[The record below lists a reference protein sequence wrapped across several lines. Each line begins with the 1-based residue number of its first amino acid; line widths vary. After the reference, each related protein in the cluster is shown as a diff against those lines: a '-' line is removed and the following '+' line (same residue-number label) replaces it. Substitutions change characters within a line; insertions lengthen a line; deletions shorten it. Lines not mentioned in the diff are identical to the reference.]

1 MLRVALIS
9 PCTLGP
15 DSNPGWYMITAGVMH
30 LVQLAAA
37 PRPVSFVL
45 VDMLQDN
52 QTHWN
57 AAATCH
63 VAIMCGNPRFT
74 LSDSAWWEHGIWHR
88 LLGLQVAG
96 IRVIDGWAGAAYSIG
111 AGKSIAEIGVELLA
125 HPRNAECLQYARLL
139 HGNIARDPLT
149 QWLYQAADVPAVQL
163 PCSSWW
169 APRDAPLQERSRHCI
184 SVMALANNRPVE
196 AAVRLARVQLEQEA
210 PVDVV
215 ASTWNDYLWARAA
228 GIEDVQLISD
238 PFSLMRAYRRYAK
251 VLTMRVHAA
260 IPAARC
266 GAAVH
271 LVAIDTRAQA
281 AEPFG
286 IPITSMH
293 EFEQAPTTWSAE
305 CSVTDDAVVPYLKE
319 MLC

>member
-1 MLRVALIS
+1 
-9 PCTLGP
+9 
-15 DSNPGWYMITAGVMH
+15 MITSGIMR
-30 LVQLAAA
+30 LVQLAVA
-37 PRPVSFVL
+37 PQPVAFVL

-57 AAATCH
+57 AAATCD

-88 LLGLQVAG
+88 LLGLQAAG
-96 IRVIDGWAGAAYSIG
+96 IDVIDGWAGAAYSVG
-111 AGKSIAEIGVELLA
+111 TGKSVEEMGEEILA
-125 HPRNAECLQYARLL
+125 HPRSIECLQYARTIR
-139 HGNIARDPLT
+139 GNIARDPLM
-149 QWLYQAADVPAVQL
+149 QWIYTAAGVPAVQL

-169 APRDAPLQERSRHCI
+169 AYHGPGENVDRQRHCI
-184 SVMALANNRPVE
+184 SLMALPGNRQVE
-196 AAVRLARVQLEQEA
+196 VAVHAARAQLAAEA

-215 ASTWNDYLWARAA
+215 ASTWQDYVWARAA
-228 GIEDVQLISD
+228 GLHDVQLISD
-238 PFSLMRAYRRYAK
+238 SYSLMRAYHTYAK

-271 LVAIDTRAQA
+271 LIAIDTRAMT

-286 IPITSMH
+286 IPVTSMH
-293 EFEQAPTTWSAE
+293 EFERAPTSWSAG